1 MTFLSLHIVGIQ
13 CKKSGKIMNV
23 KSLLLAAAVVASV
36 ASLTSNAS
44 ANNFF
49 ETVAETQVAQAPN
62 RSARVATDAG
72 YMARSDIPTAAKAD
86 AATRSR
92 AQVRA
97 ETISARNSADARAAR
112 DLYLGGAQ

>member
-1 MTFLSLHIVGIQ
+1 LGVAGQ
-13 CKKSGKIMNV
+13 R
-23 KSLLLAAAVVASV
+23 AALRCAGRNP
-36 ASLTSNAS
+36 T
-44 ANNFF
+44 
-49 ETVAETQVAQAPN
+49 PN
-62 RSARVATDAG
+62 TIIS
-72 YMARSDIPTAAKAD
+72 SDIPTAAKAD